1 MGILESIVLGNTVQA
16 WIKAFAAMLAT
27 FVVLLIFKGRIGRN
41 LAQLA
46 GKIRTETGDMLKG
59 LLGQTRPLFLFVLS
73 IYCGFMFLELPV
85 AFFSKLQHV
94 FVLLVLVQVGIWCAW
109 LITSWVDHSIQEK
122 KESDPAGATG
132 VGAIGFLL
140 RLGLWVAILL
150 LALENLGF
158 NITALLTGLG
168 VGGIAVALA
177 VQNILG
183 DLFASLTI
191 VLDKPFVIGD
201 SINIGELT
209 GTVEHIGLKTTRIR
223 SLSGEQLIFS
233 NANLLQSRIKNFSKM
248 RERRIVFSL
257 GVTYQTSAEKL
268 KAIPQSIRGIIES
281 HQQVRFDRVH
291 FKAYGD
297 SSLIF
302 EIVYFVLDPDYNKF
316 MDIQQSVNF
325 AIFEH
330 FQSGGIEFAY
340 PTHTVFLDKLKES

>member
-1 MGILESIVLGNTVQA
+1 MDSMVLGNAIQA
-16 WIKAFAAMLAT
+16 WLKAFAVMLVA
-27 FVVLLIFKGRIGRN
+27 FAVLLIIKGRIGRKF
-41 LAQLA
+41 AHWA
-46 GKIRTETGDMLKG
+46 GKLRIETGDMLEG
-59 LLGQTRPLFLFVLS
+59 LLGQTKPVFLLALS
-73 IYCGFMFLELPV
+73 IYCGLMFLELPMG
-85 AFFSKLQHV
+85 FYSKLQHV
-94 FVLLVLVQVGIWCAW
+94 ITLVVLVQAGIWCAW
-109 LITSWVDHSIQEK
+109 LITSWVDHGIKEK

-140 RLGLWVAILL
+140 RLGLWVAVFL

-158 NITALLTGLG
+158 NISALLAGLG

-201 SINIGELT
+201 TINIGEFT
-209 GTVEHIGLKTTRIR
+209 GAVEHIGLKTTRIR

-248 RERRIVFSL
+248 RERRIVFSI
-257 GVTYQTSAEKL
+257 GVTYQTPAEKL
-268 KAIPQSIRGIIES
+268 RALPQSIREIIES
-281 HQQVRFDRVH
+281 HQPVRFDRVH

-297 SSLIF
+297 FSLIF
-302 EIVYFVLDPDYNKF
+302 EIVYFVLDPEYNKS
-316 MDIQQSVNF
+316 MDIQQSINF
-325 AIFEH
+325 AIFDR
-330 FQSGGIEFAY
+330 FQSDGIEFAY